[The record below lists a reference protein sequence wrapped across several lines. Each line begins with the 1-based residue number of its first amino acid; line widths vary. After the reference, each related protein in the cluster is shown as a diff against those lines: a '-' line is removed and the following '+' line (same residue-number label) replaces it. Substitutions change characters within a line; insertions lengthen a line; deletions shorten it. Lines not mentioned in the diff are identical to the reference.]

1 MTTIL
6 ELRNL
11 HKAFE
16 LGPAE
21 RLIAVRDVSLE
32 LGRGET
38 LALVGESGS
47 GKTTIGRCALRM
59 VEPTSGAIVFAGQDI
74 TTLAAAPLRALRA
87 RMQMVFQDPFASL
100 NPRFRVGDIV
110 ADPLRV
116 HTSLRRDGRM
126 GRVAEIL
133 RDVGL
138 APDVARYFPADLT
151 ASEQQRVGIARAF
164 ATRPELVV
172 LDEPTS
178 MLDLSARA
186 EILSLLQGLQAAT
199 DVSYIFISHDL
210 ISVAK
215 ISHRIAVL
223 YLGSLVEL
231 APTETVMTAQ
241 RHPYSQALLAAVLFP
256 DPSRKP
262 AATVIEGEIPSAIN
276 PREEC
281 AVYGRCPMRIDACLA
296 GRPPLRAIAPAHEVA
311 CLRAEETRG
320 RADDAALRQKAG

>member
-151 ASEQQRVGIARAF
+151 A
-164 ATRPELVV
+164 
-172 LDEPTS
+172 
-178 MLDLSARA
+178 RA

-296 GRPPLRAIAPAHEVA
+296 GRPPLRAVAPAHEVA